1 MEDYTIEFD
10 NLRLYINGDV
20 EQRKFVE
27 EELEKIEKDKVN
39 NLFPFLIML
48 TEFGFLCR
56 VEQIG
61 GDEVTT
67 DICNRLNKQ
76 FLRQGMYLMPKL

>member
-1 MEDYTIEFD
+1 MEDFTIEFD
-10 NLRLYINGDV
+10 NLRLFINGDA

-27 EELEKIEKDKVN
+27 DELKEVEKDRKS
-39 NLFPFLIML
+39 NLMPFLITL
-48 TEFGFLCR
+48 TELGFLCR

-67 DICNRLNKQ
+67 DICNRFNKQ